1 MNIKKLLFTLLFI
14 LSSFCFNISLAAND
28 KWTYC
33 AAERGVCNFNG
44 TAYVRYGIDGVYSQG
59 TYTDSV
65 NCNNEV
71 FGDPVYGYHKICEFQ
86 IIDNSVQNPP
96 PSLLQKATPS
106 SEEKPI
112 GASGGEPSL
121 PQKAT
126 PSSEGSSSNADNSSS
141 QNGSYNANNNALSS
155 TMCSAMRLVTG
166 NAGKVFAAF
175 AIISLGIGFFTGRV
189 SWGLMIGVA
198 MGIAA
203 MFGAPTI
210 VAVLAGQDSFDCGS

>member
-1 MNIKKLLFTLLFI
+1 MNIKNLLFALLFI

-28 KWTYC
+28 EWTYC
-33 AAERGVCNFNG
+33 AGENGVCNFNG

-71 FGDPVYGYHKICEFQ
+71 FGDPVYGFYKICEFQ

-96 PSLLQKATPS
+96 AP
-106 SEEKPI
+106 
-112 GASGGEPSL
+112 L

-166 NAGKVFAAF
+166 NAGKTFAAF